1 MHKPVMYT
9 NNTSNLRTDQT
20 GFTLIEL
27 IIFIVVVSV
36 ALAGVL
42 TVLNITVRS
51 SADPIQPKQAM
62 LIAEA
67 MLEEILLKPY
77 NNPIDGYGAS
87 CPTTCDRAQF
97 DNVSDYA
104 NYASTGTYSLDDLT
118 TPISGLENY
127 DVAVSVGAATVTA
140 TGNSL
145 AGLVITVNVTVN
157 DSDIYT
163 LSGYRFN
170 YD

>member
-1 MHKPVMYT
+1 MYT

-42 TVLNITVRS
+42 TVLNITVKS

-77 NNPIDGYGAS
+77 NNPPIDGYAAS
-87 CPTTCDRAQF
+87 CPTTCNRAQF
-97 DNVSDYA
+97 DDVQDYA
-104 NYASTGTYSLDDLT
+104 GYATTGTYSLDDLT
-118 TPISGLENY
+118 TPIPGLENY
-127 DVAVSVGAATVTA
+127 DVAVNVGAATVTA
-140 TGNSL
+140 TGNLL
-145 AGLVITVNVTVN
+145 AGLVITVTVTVN
-157 DSDIYT
+157 DSDTYT
-163 LSGYRFN
+163 LSGYRFD
-170 YD
+170 YDD